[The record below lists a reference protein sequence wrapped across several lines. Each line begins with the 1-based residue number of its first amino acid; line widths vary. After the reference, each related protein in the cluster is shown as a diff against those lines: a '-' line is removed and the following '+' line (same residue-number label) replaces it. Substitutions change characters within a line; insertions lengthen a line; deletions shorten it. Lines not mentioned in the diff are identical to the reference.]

1 MVIKR
6 REDYGGPGM
15 TEHAVAF
22 FFISYVLIN
31 SIMLL
36 NVVVA
41 VLLDEFIS
49 SVSRE
54 KEEDEKRER
63 IERNKKKVAG
73 FLDALTGTLLSD
85 LIPLG
90 SPHPGCSV
98 KGLDS
103 GQIEGQEVHIIE
115 SDRASLTAFRVQRS
129 SSLSRTT
136 MTWPYGF
143 RPSGR
148 QAQTYCGKLSNSLS
162 CVS

>member
-73 FLDALTGTLLSD
+73 FLDALTGTCLSD
-85 LIPLG
+85 LISLD
-90 SPHPGCSV
+90 SPHPRCSV
-98 KGLDS
+98 TGLDS
-103 GQIEGQEVHIIE
+103 RQIGEQKVHTIIE
-115 SDRASLTAFRVQRS
+115 SDQSESDGISCAEELITFEDDDDLAVRIQAIWQASAA
-129 SSLSRTT
+129 
-136 MTWPYGF
+136 P
-143 RPSGR
+143 
-148 QAQTYCGKLSNSLS
+148 CGA
-162 CVS
+162 

>member
-6 REDYGGPGM
+6 REENGGPGM

-31 SIMLL
+31 SVMLL

-63 IERNKKKVAG
+63 IERNKKKVSG
-73 FLDALTGTLLSD
+73 FLDALTGTCLLRLVSR
-85 LIPLG
+85 LA
-90 SPHPGCSV
+90 SR
-98 KGLDS
+98 
-103 GQIEGQEVHIIE
+103 
-115 SDRASLTAFRVQRS
+115 RASPSVPRDRPRQRAD
-129 SSLSRTT
+129 REVGATQDH
-136 MTWPYGF
+136 
-143 RPSGR
+143 RI
-148 QAQTYCGKLSNSLS
+148 
-162 CVS
+162 